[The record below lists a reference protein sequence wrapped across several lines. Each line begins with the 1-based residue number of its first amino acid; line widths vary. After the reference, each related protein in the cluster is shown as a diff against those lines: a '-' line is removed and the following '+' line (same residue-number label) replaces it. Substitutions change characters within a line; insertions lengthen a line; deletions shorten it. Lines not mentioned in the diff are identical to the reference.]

1 MIMRTDLEGA
11 ALSLT
16 QMPPTSSD
24 VTSLPGAAVVARI
37 RRVLLV
43 SLIAAL
49 VYPAFIGASAGYCAG
64 GVDGEGGFV
73 DAAGRPVDTAP
84 ACVELTLKPSPLVYV
99 GIVLIVLFAISRV
112 LKAPDEAGALRILD
126 RSLTGVC
133 VLVAVAIVVSQ
144 VWFHLIPIADFMA
157 GTASVLSP
165 FPFGFIDVANTPLPV
180 P

>member
-1 MIMRTDLEGA
+1 M
-11 ALSLT
+11 SLT
-16 QMPPTSSD
+16 QTSPTASGVASF
-24 VTSLPGAAVVARI
+24 PGAAVVGRI
-37 RRVLLV
+37 RGVLIA

-49 VYPAFIGASAGYCAG
+49 VYPAFMGASAGYCAG
-64 GVDGEGGFV
+64 GVDGEGGYV
-73 DAAGRPVDTAP
+73 DAAGRPFDAAP

-112 LKAPDEAGALRILD
+112 LKASHEAAALRILN
-126 RSLTGVC
+126 RSLTGLS

-144 VWFHLIPIADFMA
+144 VWFHLIPIADFMS

-165 FPFGFIDVANTPLPV
+165 FPFGLIDVANTSLPV